1 MEKYCQ
7 INGFVHVTDIGKKTS
22 KNMCKQMQKT
32 CLQVW
37 MQYCVFDLALL
48 STRYVRSPAIVRDSR
63 NNIGMQVVKLVF

>member
-1 MEKYCQ
+1 MDLYILQTYEKHQ
-7 INGFVHVTDIGKKTS
+7 KKMS
-22 KNMCKQMQKT
+22 EQMQKK

-63 NNIGMQVVKLVF
+63 THIVTQFVKLVC